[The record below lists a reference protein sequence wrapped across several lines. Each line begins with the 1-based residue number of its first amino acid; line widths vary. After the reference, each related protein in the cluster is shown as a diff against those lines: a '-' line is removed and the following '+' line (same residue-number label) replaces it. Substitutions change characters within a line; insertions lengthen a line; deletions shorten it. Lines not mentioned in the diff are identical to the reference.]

1 MLSASKFLSIMHLFL
16 RLRKAFRRHLL
27 ATFATGA
34 SRRTTVNHPSCPLV
48 PGGLGQWVVM
58 ATRQSATTPYLLL
71 WGFVA
76 VREGTC
82 HTLFREVLRVLGWHL
97 PFRWTDKSTVGN
109 AVAVPVSLLKNL
121 CSTLCSSFIPLT
133 CCLLFSW
140 NSGQAWEL
148 PMLCTRLPAP
158 PSMGRVRVAGGWLWL
173 RRVVTGPREV
183 LPCLARSCSWT
194 GW

>member
-1 MLSASKFLSIMHLFL
+1 MHLFL

-27 ATFATGA
+27 ASFASGA
-34 SRRTTVNHPSCPLV
+34 SRRTTLNHPSCPLV

-109 AVAVPVSLLKNL
+109 ATAVPVSLVKIL
-121 CSTLCSSFIPLT
+121 CSTLCANYVPLT
-133 CCLLFSW
+133 CFFLLSWFS
-140 NSGQAWEL
+140 GPALEL
-148 PMLCTRLPAP
+148 PMLSTRWPAP
-158 PSMGRVRVAGGWLWL
+158 LSTGRVRVAGGRLWLWKAE
-173 RRVVTGPREV
+173 TGPRVV
-183 LPCLARSCSWT
+183 LLGLDRNCSWT

>member
-1 MLSASKFLSIMHLFL
+1 MSTLGFQVSDLHATLS

-27 ATFATGA
+27 ASFATGN
-34 SRRTTVNHPSCPLV
+34 SRRTSLNHPSCPLV

-58 ATRQSATTPYLLL
+58 ATRQSATTPFLLL

-109 AVAVPVSLLKNL
+109 ATAVPVSLVKIYAVP
-121 CSTLCSSFIPLT
+121 FVQIT
-133 CCLLFSW
+133 CH
-140 NSGQAWEL
+140 
-148 PMLCTRLPAP
+148 
-158 PSMGRVRVAGGWLWL
+158 
-173 RRVVTGPREV
+173 
-183 LPCLARSCSWT
+183 
-194 GW
+194 

>member
-34 SRRTTVNHPSCPLV
+34 RRTTVNHPSCPLV

-158 PSMGRVRVAGGWLWL
+158 LSMGRVRVAGGWLWL